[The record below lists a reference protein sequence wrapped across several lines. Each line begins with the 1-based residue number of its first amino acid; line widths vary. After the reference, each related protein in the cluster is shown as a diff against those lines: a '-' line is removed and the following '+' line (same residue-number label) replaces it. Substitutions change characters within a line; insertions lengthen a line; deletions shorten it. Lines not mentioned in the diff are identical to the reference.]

1 MILSSIVI
9 VADGRHVNYYTFAF
23 ISFDFIENLSSFEPL
38 QVFHFHLYHII
49 NIWMLLEFPEYINL
63 SEILQFPPT
72 SKFSASWV
80 TLISHVSSQIASH
93 GPNHPP
99 IKMLHLAQEK
109 CFNVCCNG
117 GPPTPCMTHHSQ
129 FLCYV
134 LGILSWS
141 RPFSFFPLPA
151 MGAEGIVCYI
161 RPCVYIDLAKIL
173 QIGASNRR

>member
-1 MILSSIVI
+1 MYICI
-9 VADGRHVNYYTFAF
+9 HF
-23 ISFDFIENLSSFEPL
+23 FDFIENLSSFEPL

-49 NIWMLLEFPEYINL
+49 NIRMLLEFPEYINL

-117 GPPTPCMTHHSQ
+117 GPLYSLYDSSFPVSLLCTWNFILIAP
-129 FLCYV
+129 FLLLSASCNGGGRNSV
-134 LGILSWS
+134 LH
-141 RPFSFFPLPA
+141 
-151 MGAEGIVCYI
+151 
-161 RPCVYIDLAKIL
+161 
-173 QIGASNRR
+173 